1 MVESYDDT
9 PSAEDA
15 AFAGRIAAHLRAPES
30 AHPSF
35 EKRLMDKVR
44 FEGASLYPRPS
55 SASLNWWR
63 KEWVIRLS
71 PRVGI
76 AIAAGISA
84 IIALSAVA
92 VGSRI
97 AARSQ
102 PSAIAQVGPVGPAR
116 DTVQLVRFVFV
127 DSGAASVA
135 LVGDFNEWTRGAT
148 ELKPSGAPGVWSVSV
163 ALTRVAT
170 NTLSSSTARAGS
182 PTPWPSRAPTT
193 SAPELGDPRPGQRA
207 ARNLARPKQMSPRNI
222 SLLFLETPTTSLP
235 QNLARSVCSAPGL
248 RADSSCAAS

>member
-15 AFAGRIAAHLRAPES
+15 ALVNRLAAHLRAPET

-44 FEGASLYPRPS
+44 FEGPSLYPHAS
-55 SASLNWWR
+55 SANLAWWR

-92 VGSRI
+92 VGSKL
-97 AARSQ
+97 ASRSQ
-102 PSAIAQVGPVGPAR
+102 PSTVTQAGPAR

-127 DSGAASVA
+127 DSGASSVA

-163 ALTRVAT
+163 QLTPGRHEYAFIVNGTRWVADPLAVKSSDDFGTESSVIRVGA
-170 NTLSSSTARAGS
+170 AGK
-182 PTPWPSRAPTT
+182 R
-193 SAPELGDPRPGQRA
+193 
-207 ARNLARPKQMSPRNI
+207 
-222 SLLFLETPTTSLP
+222 ET
-235 QNLARSVCSAPGL
+235 
-248 RADSSCAAS
+248 

>member
-15 AFAGRIAAHLRAPES
+15 AFVTRIAAHLRAPES

-44 FEGASLYPRPS
+44 FEEASLYSRPS
-55 SASLNWWR
+55 SASPTWWR

-97 AARSQ
+97 AARSE
-102 PSAIAQVGPVGPAR
+102 PSAIAQIGPSR

-127 DSGAASVA
+127 DSGAASVV

-163 ALTRVAT
+163 PLTPGRHEYAFIVNGTRWVADPLAVKSSDDFGTESSVIRVG
-170 NTLSSSTARAGS
+170 TAGKR
-182 PTPWPSRAPTT
+182 
-193 SAPELGDPRPGQRA
+193 
-207 ARNLARPKQMSPRNI
+207 
-222 SLLFLETPTTSLP
+222 ET
-235 QNLARSVCSAPGL
+235 
-248 RADSSCAAS
+248 

>member
-15 AFAGRIAAHLRAPES
+15 AFVTRIAAHLRAPES

-44 FEGASLYPRPS
+44 FEGASLYPLAS
-55 SASLNWWR
+55 SASSTWWR

-92 VGSRI
+92 VGARR
-97 AARSQ
+97 AARAQ
-102 PSAIAQVGPVGPAR
+102 PSESAQVGQAR
-116 DTVQLVRFVFV
+116 DAVQPVRFVFV
-127 DSGAASVA
+127 DSGASSVA

-163 ALTRVAT
+163 QLTPCRHEYAFIVNGTRWVADPLAVKSSDDFGTESSVIRVGA
-170 NTLSSSTARAGS
+170 AGK
-182 PTPWPSRAPTT
+182 R
-193 SAPELGDPRPGQRA
+193 
-207 ARNLARPKQMSPRNI
+207 
-222 SLLFLETPTTSLP
+222 ET
-235 QNLARSVCSAPGL
+235 
-248 RADSSCAAS
+248 

>member
-1 MVESYDDT
+1 MVESYDDK

-15 AFAGRIAAHLRAPES
+15 AFVTRIAAHLRAPES

-55 SASLNWWR
+55 SESLAWWR

-71 PRVGI
+71 PRVGV

-97 AARSQ
+97 ASRSQ
-102 PSAIAQVGPVGPAR
+102 QSPIAQASPAR

-163 ALTRVAT
+163 ALTPGRHEYAFIVNGTRWVADPLAVKSSDDFGTESSVIRVG
-170 NTLSSSTARAGS
+170 TAGKR
-182 PTPWPSRAPTT
+182 
-193 SAPELGDPRPGQRA
+193 
-207 ARNLARPKQMSPRNI
+207 
-222 SLLFLETPTTSLP
+222 ET
-235 QNLARSVCSAPGL
+235 
-248 RADSSCAAS
+248 